1 MTDGDEAYAVV
12 HASQWL
18 LSPST
23 QAEDLTMLLQYIRE
37 AYAPPSYVP
46 AEHNMIT
53 SAVKTV
59 AGAIAYC
66 GGHIIAVES
75 IAPML
80 GPGRVSATE
89 NVSIYGTGDES
100 VL

>member
-1 MTDGDEAYAVV
+1 
-12 HASQWL
+12 
-18 LSPST
+18 
-23 QAEDLTMLLQYIRE
+23 
-37 AYAPPSYVP
+37 
-46 AEHNMIT
+46 MIM

-59 AGAIAYC
+59 AGALAYC

-89 NVSIYGTGDES
+89 NGSIYGTDDES
-100 VL
+100 VLYG

>member
-1 MTDGDEAYAVV
+1 
-12 HASQWL
+12 
-18 LSPST
+18 
-23 QAEDLTMLLQYIRE
+23 
-37 AYAPPSYVP
+37 
-46 AEHNMIT
+46 MIM

-59 AGAIAYC
+59 AGALAYC

-89 NVSIYGTGDES
+89 NGSIYGTDDES
-100 VL
+100 VLYGQSGEYSVDICVHKISHITQNQEQHVL